1 MPRKPHKGR
10 KDAGRADAVPGEVYI
25 EFKQVGQAMK
35 VTAVDAATGLE
46 VVIMGPASA
55 AQAHLQKVAIDK
67 LKMQLKK
74 AETEPETEPETD
86 DVEDVEDTEQGPSK
100 GWTA

>member
-1 MPRKPHKGR
+1 MPHKPQDGG
-10 KDAGRADAVPGEVYI
+10 KDADKAAGARGEVYI
-25 EFKQVGQAMK
+25 EYKQVGQAIR

-55 AQAHLQKVAIDK
+55 AQTHLQKVAVEK

-74 AETEPETEPETD
+74 AEAEAEAEPD
-86 DVEDVEDTEQGPSK
+86 DVEDQENKDQSPPK

>member
-1 MPRKPHKGR
+1 MPHKPQDGG
-10 KDAGRADAVPGEVYI
+10 KDAGQVFGKRGEVYI
-25 EFKQVGQAMK
+25 EFKQIGQAIK

-46 VVIMGPASA
+46 VIIMGPASA
-55 AQAHLQKVAIDK
+55 AQTHLQKVAIDK

-74 AETEPETEPETD
+74 AEAEPEADTD
-86 DVEDVEDTEQGPSK
+86 EVEDAEDTEQDPSK

>member
-1 MPRKPHKGR
+1 MPRKPTGGEE
-10 KDAGRADAVPGEVYI
+10 DTGQDSPVPGEVYI
-25 EFKQVGQAMK
+25 EYKQVGQTIK

-55 AQAHLQKVAIDK
+55 AQTHLQKVAVEK

-74 AETEPETEPETD
+74 AESEPDPG
-86 DVEDVEDTEQGPSK
+86 EDEESKTQPPQK